1 MMPRSLVLDPALDK
15 LQELLLAMAP
25 GDELSVARA
34 IEVSGLD
41 QSQCNTVFEALMRAG
56 FMTRLAQG
64 GYARCQVDVMRP
76 AAHAAQP
83 RLS

>member
-15 LQELLLAMAP
+15 LQDLLLAMAP

-41 QSQCNTVFEALMRAG
+41 QSQCDTVFEALLRAG
-56 FMTRLAQG
+56 FMTRVAQG
-64 GYARCQVDVMRP
+64 GYARCQVDVTRP
-76 AAHAAQP
+76 AVRAARP